1 MVLGKRVEQ
10 DIRYERQRTI
20 NTILINSID
29 AFCSVVPII
38 IGGVMTYYDYLSGA
52 SFVAIYLVSH
62 NIGYQFNELS
72 YFINTYKSTEQLR
85 ERYSFLLQDTSSQMD
100 DQASVPLFPIVA
112 DHVSLRF
119 EDKVLF
125 KKLSLEIKAGEK
137 VALIGPSGCGKST
150 LLNLLCGQVSLDSG
164 SVTYDGQTLAQEQ
177 IARSVSY
184 ILQDSY
190 IFDGLSLEDNIT
202 LGKALDKLKMEQVL
216 DRVNLAFLKE
226 HLLYG
231 EQLSGGEK
239 QRLEIARSLY
249 HNSDL
254 ILADEV
260 KANLDKE
267 NARQISRILLRLP
280 QALVEVIHHY
290 DDEILAQYDQVIDLS
305 HED

>member
-1 MVLGKRVEQ
+1 MSEQ

-100 DQASVPLFPIVA
+100 DQALVPLFPIVA

-125 KKLSLEIKAGEK
+125 KKLSLEIKSGEK
-137 VALIGPSGCGKST
+137 VALIGPSGCGKSKHT
-150 LLNLLCGQVSLDSG
+150 CLTDS
-164 SVTYDGQTLAQEQ
+164 VP
-177 IARSVSY
+177 V
-184 ILQDSY
+184 
-190 IFDGLSLEDNIT
+190 
-202 LGKALDKLKMEQVL
+202 
-216 DRVNLAFLKE
+216 
-226 HLLYG
+226 
-231 EQLSGGEK
+231 
-239 QRLEIARSLY
+239 
-249 HNSDL
+249 
-254 ILADEV
+254 
-260 KANLDKE
+260 
-267 NARQISRILLRLP
+267 P
-280 QALVEVIHHY
+280 
-290 DDEILAQYDQVIDLS
+290 
-305 HED
+305 

>member
-1 MVLGKRVEQ
+1 M
-10 DIRYERQRTI
+10 
-20 NTILINSID
+20 
-29 AFCSVVPII
+29 
-38 IGGVMTYYDYLSGA
+38 
-52 SFVAIYLVSH
+52 
-62 NIGYQFNELS
+62 
-72 YFINTYKSTEQLR
+72 
-85 ERYSFLLQDTSSQMD
+85 
-100 DQASVPLFPIVA
+100 
-112 DHVSLRF
+112 
-119 EDKVLF
+119 
-125 KKLSLEIKAGEK
+125 
-137 VALIGPSGCGKST
+137 
-150 LLNLLCGQVSLDSG
+150 
-164 SVTYDGQTLAQEQ
+164 TYDGQTLAQEQ

-249 HNSDL
+249 NNSDL

>member
-1 MVLGKRVEQ
+1 
-10 DIRYERQRTI
+10 
-20 NTILINSID
+20 
-29 AFCSVVPII
+29 
-38 IGGVMTYYDYLSGA
+38 MTHYDYLSGA

-150 LLNLLCGQVSLDSG
+150 LLNFLYGQVSLDSG

-190 IFDGLSLEDNIT
+190 IFDGLSLEDNII